1 MLVDIVAQR
10 LGPGD
15 GDSSPSPWADDRPRP
30 WHWFNRLPV
39 AAASNG
45 YCSSAARRGT
55 IALVGSGA
63 HRDST
68 LHKGTAIKRELRQ
81 AVDTAENVTNS
92 RTLELLARAGFAASG
107 ILHLLVGAIA
117 IRLAFGGTGNAD
129 FSGAVSELATQPA
142 GPFLLW
148 ASFAACAA
156 LALWQ
161 VSDAIFDYNR
171 LPAKEKAGKKA
182 KAGAQA
188 LVFAGLAL
196 TLMSF
201 ATGSGSGGDN
211 QKTASDLTISL
222 MKAPGG
228 VALLVLVGVGI
239 AVTGVVYGIRGL
251 KKSFEKHL
259 VMPASSSARTAVK
272 VLGVTGYVAKGTVLL
287 LTGLLIAIATL
298 QAHPEDSTGLDG
310 GLRALRD
317 QPFGIYL
324 LAAVGAGLICYG
336 VFMMVRA
343 KLGKMNR

>member
-1 MLVDIVAQR
+1 VTRWRCA
-10 LGPGD
+10 GD
-15 GDSSPSPWADDRPRP
+15 PPFA
-30 WHWFNRLPV
+30 L
-39 AAASNG
+39 
-45 YCSSAARRGT
+45 RR
-55 IALVGSGA
+55 
-63 HRDST
+63 R
-68 LHKGTAIKRELRQ
+68 HKGIAIKRELKQ
-81 AVDTAENVTNS
+81 AASAAEHVTNS

-117 IRLAFGGTGNAD
+117 IRLAMGGSGNAD
-129 FSGAVSELATQPA
+129 FSGAVAELATQPA

-161 VSDAIFDYNR
+161 ASDAIFDYNR
-171 LPAKEKAGKKA
+171 LPTKEKSGKKA
-182 KAGAQA
+182 KAAAQA

-201 ATGSGSGGDN
+201 AMGTGSGGDN
-211 QKTASDLTISL
+211 QQAASDFTAAM

-228 VALLVLVGVGI
+228 VPLLVLLGAGI

-251 KKSFEKHL
+251 RKSFEKHL
-259 VMPASSSARTAVK
+259 VMPRSSSARTAVT
-272 VLGVTGYVAKGTVLL
+272 VLGVAGYVAKGTVLL
-287 LTGLLIAIATL
+287 LTGLLISIATL
-298 QAHPEDSTGLDG
+298 QAHPEESTGLDG

-317 QPFGIYL
+317 QPFGLYL

-343 KLGKMNR
+343 RLGKMNQ

>member
-1 MLVDIVAQR
+1 M
-10 LGPGD
+10 
-15 GDSSPSPWADDRPRP
+15 
-30 WHWFNRLPV
+30 
-39 AAASNG
+39 
-45 YCSSAARRGT
+45 
-55 IALVGSGA
+55 
-63 HRDST
+63 
-68 LHKGTAIKRELRQ
+68 HKGTAIKKEMKQ
-81 AVDTAENVTNS
+81 AVDAAENVTNS

-129 FSGAVSELATQPA
+129 FSGAVAELATQPA

-148 ASFAACAA
+148 ASFAACAG

-171 LPAKEKAGKKA
+171 LPTKEKAGKKA

-188 LVFAGLAL
+188 LVFTGLAL

-201 ATGSGSGGDN
+201 ALGTGSGADN
-211 QKTASDLTISL
+211 QKSATDLTLTL

-228 VALLVLVGVGI
+228 VALLVLLGAAI
-239 AVTGVVYGIRGL
+239 AVTGVIYGIRGL
-251 KKSFEKHL
+251 RKSFEKHL
-259 VMPASSSARTAVK
+259 VMPAAPPARTAVT
-272 VLGVTGYVAKGTVLL
+272 VLGVAGYVAKGTVLL
-287 LTGLLIAIATL
+287 LTGLLIAVATL

-317 QPFGIYL
+317 QPFGVYL

-343 KLGKMNR
+343 KLGKLNH

>member
-1 MLVDIVAQR
+1 M
-10 LGPGD
+10 
-15 GDSSPSPWADDRPRP
+15 
-30 WHWFNRLPV
+30 
-39 AAASNG
+39 
-45 YCSSAARRGT
+45 
-55 IALVGSGA
+55 
-63 HRDST
+63 
-68 LHKGTAIKRELRQ
+68 HKGTAIKKEMKQ
-81 AVDTAENVTNS
+81 AYEAAENVTNS

-129 FSGAVSELATQPA
+129 FSGAVAELATQPA

-148 ASFAACAA
+148 ASFAACAG

-161 VSDAIFDYNR
+161 LSDAIFDYNH
-171 LPAKEKAGKKA
+171 LPTKEKAGKKA

-201 ATGSGSGGDN
+201 ARGTGSGADN
-211 QKTASDLTISL
+211 QKAATDLTFAL
-222 MKAPGG
+222 LKAPGG
-228 VALLVLVGVGI
+228 VAWLVVLGAAI
-239 AVTGVVYGIRGL
+239 AVTGVVYGIRGIR
-251 KKSFEKHL
+251 KSFEKHL
-259 VMPASSSARTAVK
+259 VMPASPSIRTAVT

-287 LTGLLIAIATL
+287 LAGLLIVVATL

-317 QPFGIYL
+317 QPLGAYL

-343 KLGKMNR
+343 KLGKMNQ

>member
-1 MLVDIVAQR
+1 M
-10 LGPGD
+10 
-15 GDSSPSPWADDRPRP
+15 
-30 WHWFNRLPV
+30 
-39 AAASNG
+39 
-45 YCSSAARRGT
+45 
-55 IALVGSGA
+55 
-63 HRDST
+63 
-68 LHKGTAIKRELRQ
+68 HKGTAIKKEMKQ
-81 AVDTAENVTNS
+81 AVDAAENVTNS

-129 FSGAVSELATQPA
+129 FSGAVAELATQPA

-148 ASFAACAA
+148 ASFAACAG

-161 VSDAIFDYNR
+161 TSDAIFDYNR
-171 LPAKEKAGKKA
+171 LPTKEKAGKKA

-188 LVFAGLAL
+188 LVFTGLAL

-201 ATGSGSGGDN
+201 ALGTGSGADN
-211 QKTASDLTISL
+211 QKSATDLTLTL

-228 VALLVLVGVGI
+228 VALLVLLGAAI
-239 AVTGVVYGIRGL
+239 AVTGVIYGIRGL
-251 KKSFEKHL
+251 RKSFEKHL
-259 VMPASSSARTAVK
+259 VMPAAPPARTAVT
-272 VLGVTGYVAKGTVLL
+272 VLGVAGYVAKGTVLL
-287 LTGLLIAIATL
+287 LTGLLIAVATI

-343 KLGKMNR
+343 KLGKLNH

>member
-1 MLVDIVAQR
+1 M
-10 LGPGD
+10 
-15 GDSSPSPWADDRPRP
+15 
-30 WHWFNRLPV
+30 
-39 AAASNG
+39 
-45 YCSSAARRGT
+45 
-55 IALVGSGA
+55 
-63 HRDST
+63 
-68 LHKGTAIKRELRQ
+68 HKGTAIKKEMKQ
-81 AVDTAENVTNS
+81 AVDAAENVTNS

-129 FSGAVSELATQPA
+129 FSGAVAELATQPA

-148 ASFAACAA
+148 ASFAACAG
-156 LALWQ
+156 LALRQ
-161 VSDAIFDYNR
+161 TSDAIFDYNR
-171 LPAKEKAGKKA
+171 LPTKEKAGKKA

-188 LVFAGLAL
+188 LVFTGLAL

-201 ATGSGSGGDN
+201 ALGTGSGGDN
-211 QKTASDLTISL
+211 QKSATDLTLTL

-228 VALLVLVGVGI
+228 VALLVLLGAAI
-239 AVTGVVYGIRGL
+239 AVTGVIYGIRGL
-251 KKSFEKHL
+251 RKSFEKHL
-259 VMPASSSARTAVK
+259 VMPASPSARTAVT
-272 VLGVTGYVAKGTVLL
+272 VLGVAGYVAKGTVLL
-287 LTGLLIAIATL
+287 LTGLLIAVATI

-343 KLGKMNR
+343 KLGRMSN

>member
-1 MLVDIVAQR
+1 MLR
-10 LGPGD
+10 
-15 GDSSPSPWADDRPRP
+15 
-30 WHWFNRLPV
+30 
-39 AAASNG
+39 
-45 YCSSAARRGT
+45 T
-55 IALVGSGA
+55 
-63 HRDST
+63 
-68 LHKGTAIKRELRQ
+68 HKGTVIKRELKQ
-81 AVDTAENVTNS
+81 AVEAAENVTNS

-117 IRLAFGGTGNAD
+117 IRLAAGGTGNAD
-129 FSGAVSELATQPA
+129 FSGAVAELATQPA

-161 VSDAIFDYNR
+161 ASDAIFDYNR
-171 LPAKEKAGKKA
+171 LPAKEKAGRKA

-201 ATGSGSGGDN
+201 AMGTGSGGDN
-211 QKTASDLTISL
+211 QRAASDLTFSL

-228 VALLVLVGVGI
+228 VAVLVLLGAAI
-239 AVTGVVYGIRGL
+239 AVTGVVYGVRGL
-251 KKSFEKHL
+251 RKSFEKYL
-259 VMPASSSARTAVK
+259 AMPANHRARTAVS
-272 VLGVTGYVAKGTVLL
+272 VLGVVGYVAKGAVLL
-287 LTGLLIAIATL
+287 LAGLLIVVATL

-317 QPFGIYL
+317 QPLGIYI

-336 VFMMVRA
+336 VFMIVRA
-343 KLGKMNR
+343 RLAKMTQ

>member
-1 MLVDIVAQR
+1 
-10 LGPGD
+10 
-15 GDSSPSPWADDRPRP
+15 
-30 WHWFNRLPV
+30 
-39 AAASNG
+39 
-45 YCSSAARRGT
+45 
-55 IALVGSGA
+55 VGSGA

-92 RTLELLARAGFAASG
+92 PTLELLARAGFAASG

-129 FSGAVSELATQPA
+129 FSGAVAELATQPA

-161 VSDAIFDYNR
+161 VSDAIFDYNH
-171 LPAKEKAGKKA
+171 LPTKEKAGKKA

-188 LVFAGLAL
+188 LVYAGLAL

-201 ATGSGSGGDN
+201 AMGTGSSGDN
-211 QKTASDLTISL
+211 QRTASDLTISL

-228 VALLVLVGVGI
+228 VALLVLVGVGV

-251 KKSFEKHL
+251 KKSFEKYL
-259 VMPASSSARTAVK
+259 VLPASPSARTAVI

-336 VFMMVRA
+336 VFMIVRA
-343 KLGKMNR
+343 KLGKMNH